1 MMAAQ
6 RAREIASGGQITI
19 ERDNDK
25 NPVVALREIADDTV
39 SIPGLRNSLIKGHQ
53 RAVEVDVPEEDEG
66 IAEIM
71 AGEAGWVTAAEE
83 EAEGFGEVDV
93 TGAEVEDEIAPDVVE
108 EGDVA

>member
-1 MMAAQ
+1 
-6 RAREIASGGQITI
+6 
-19 ERDNDK
+19 
-25 NPVVALREIADDTV
+25 L
-39 SIPGLRNSLIKGHQ
+39 
-53 RAVEVDVPEEDEG
+53 DVPEEDEG